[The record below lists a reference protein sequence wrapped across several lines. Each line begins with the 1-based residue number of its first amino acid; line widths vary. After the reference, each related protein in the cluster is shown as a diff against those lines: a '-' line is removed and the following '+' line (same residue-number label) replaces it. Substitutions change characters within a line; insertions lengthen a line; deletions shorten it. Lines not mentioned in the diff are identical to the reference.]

1 MIIYISIFPCVC
13 LSDVW
18 FQVSRSESLKN
29 NKLVNDRNHDT
40 TMRSRLKFLF
50 LSFYYEV
57 LVLDR
62 LGKSLLYVYG
72 LNYIYI
78 YMCIYDFEY
87 MYMMKNA

>member
-18 FQVSRSESLKN
+18 FQVSRSERLKN

-50 LSFYYEV
+50 LSFHYEF

-78 YMCIYDFEY
+78 CVYVISGVCI
-87 MYMMKNA
+87 